1 MAMARA
7 SGATLTGIRAEIV
20 HVEVDVA
27 GGVPGQRTVGLPDTA
42 IRESHERVRIAL
54 RNSGFAL
61 KPRKVVVNLAPADVR
76 KEGSALDLPIA
87 AGILACEGHLP
98 AERLRGLLLYAELG
112 LDGSLRPVTG
122 TLPAVLA
129 ARETGHEHVLLAR
142 ENLGEAALVPEVTLH
157 GPRDLAELVALLSAP
172 GPLLRR
178 PVPVPSSPTRVE
190 SLDLREVRGQAAARR
205 ALEVAAAGGHN
216 LLMVGP
222 PGSGKTMLARRLPSI
237 LPPLSRE
244 EALEVT
250 SIHSVAGLIPPGGG
264 LVEWRPFRAP
274 HHSVSEAG
282 LVGGGSRPRP
292 GEVSLAHHGV
302 LFLDELPEFR
312 RGALEVL
319 RQPLEDGEVT
329 IVRVRRAVTF
339 PARVALAAAMN
350 PCPCGM
356 LGSET
361 RPCRCTPRQV
371 HRYRSRISG
380 PLLDRV
386 DVQVW
391 VPAVKPENLARASD
405 GEESAAVRQRVLFAR
420 DRQLAR
426 FRGQGRHCNGAMST
440 AQVRAVVRLDRSGE
454 VMLTRATESL
464 ALSARAYDRIL
475 KVSRTLADLEG
486 QEGILPRHLAEA
498 ISYRCLDRE
507 APDGAGATRLP

>member
-7 SGATLTGIRAEIV
+7 SGATLAGIRAEIV
-20 HVEVDVA
+20 QVEVDVA

-42 IRESHERVRIAL
+42 IRESHDRVRIAL

-61 KPRKVVVNLAPADVR
+61 KPRKVVVNLAPADLR

-98 AERLRGLLLYAELG
+98 SERLRGLLLYAELG

-122 TLPAVLA
+122 TLPAALA
-129 ARETGHEHVLLAR
+129 ARETDHQHVLLAP
-142 ENLGEAALVPEVTLH
+142 ENLAEAALVPGLALH
-157 GPRDLAELVALLSAP
+157 GPRDLGELVALLSAP
-172 GPLLRR
+172 GPLLPR
-178 PVPVPSSPTRVE
+178 PLTVPQPRARTETV
-190 SLDLREVRGQAAARR
+190 DLQDVRGQAVARR

-216 LLMVGP
+216 LLTVGP

-264 LVEWRPFRAP
+264 LIERRPFRAP

-339 PARVALAAAMN
+339 PARVTLAAAMN

-371 HRYRSRISG
+371 QAYRARISG
-380 PLLDRV
+380 PLLDRI

-391 VPAVKPENLARASD
+391 VPAVKPEALAGR
-405 GEESAAVRQRVLFAR
+405 GEGEDSETVRLRVLAAR
-420 DRQLAR
+420 DRQRAR
-426 FRGQGRHCNGAMST
+426 LEGSGAHCNGAMST
-440 AQVRAVVRLDRSGE
+440 AQVRAGIRLEAAAES
-454 VMLTRATESL
+454 MLAAATERL
-464 ALSARAYDRIL
+464 ALSARAHDRIL

-486 QEGILPRHLAEA
+486 EKGVRTRHLAEA

-507 APDGAGATRLP
+507 APPGAAG

>member
-1 MAMARA
+1 VPAPRE
-7 SGATLTGIRAEIV
+7 RAETI
-20 HVEVDVA
+20 
-27 GGVPGQRTVGLPDTA
+27 
-42 IRESHERVRIAL
+42 
-54 RNSGFAL
+54 
-61 KPRKVVVNLAPADVR
+61 
-76 KEGSALDLPIA
+76 
-87 AGILACEGHLP
+87 
-98 AERLRGLLLYAELG
+98 
-112 LDGSLRPVTG
+112 
-122 TLPAVLA
+122 
-129 ARETGHEHVLLAR
+129 
-142 ENLGEAALVPEVTLH
+142 
-157 GPRDLAELVALLSAP
+157 
-172 GPLLRR
+172 
-178 PVPVPSSPTRVE
+178 
-190 SLDLREVRGQAAARR
+190 DLREVRGQAAARR

-237 LPPLSRE
+237 LPPLARE

-250 SIHSVAGLIPPGGG
+250 AIHSVAGLIPPGGG
-264 LVEWRPFRAP
+264 LVERRPF
-274 HHSVSEAG
+274 EAG

-339 PARVALAAAMN
+339 PARVTLAAAMN

-356 LGSET
+356 LGSEV
-361 RPCRCTPRQV
+361 RPCQCTPRQV
-371 HRYRSRISG
+371 QRYRSRISG

-391 VPAVKPENLARASD
+391 VPAVKPEALGGAAE
-405 GEESAAVRQRVLFAR
+405 GERSETVRQRVLAAR
-420 DRQLAR
+420 DRQIAR
-426 FRGQGRHCNGAMST
+426 FRGQDVHCNGAMST
-440 AQVRAVVRLDRSGE
+440 ARVRALVKLDGAGE
-454 VMLTRATESL
+454 GMLARATERL

-475 KVSRTLADLEG
+475 KVSRTLADLQGEEG
-486 QEGILPRHLAEA
+486 VLPRHLAEA

-507 APDGAGATRLP
+507 ASGGGRV